1 MHTMLKHHA
10 QNDVM
15 LEMQKRHIHGQR
27 QKCSYV

>member
-15 LEMQKRHIHGQR
+15 LVMQKL
-27 QKCSYV
+27 SYT